1 MKNPWEEVS
10 LSDYENHMSLDSV
23 MQLQTLNSMMKQQFE
38 SCPCKSIM
46 ILGIAGGNGL
56 EHINPAEYNAV
67 YGIDVNNEYLQK
79 CSERYPHLN
88 SVAKFICADLTD
100 ESVQLPEADFV
111 VADLLIEYIGYKNF
125 QRVVNKVNPQQ
136 VSCVIQINT
145 GDGFVSDSPYLHA
158 FDGIESV
165 HNKIDEDGLVNAMKQ
180 IDYLLCGKNEE
191 ELPNGKKLL
200 MLDFSK

>member
-38 SCPCKSIM
+38 SYPCKSIM

-56 EHINPAEYNAV
+56 EHINPTEYNAV

-79 CSERYPHLN
+79 CSERYPYLN
-88 SVAKFICADLTD
+88 GVARFICADLTD
-100 ESVQLPEADFV
+100 ENIQLPEADFI

-125 QRVVNKVNPQQ
+125 QRVVNKVNPKQ

-165 HNKIDEDGLVNAMKQ
+165 HNQIDEDGLVNEMKQ
-180 IDYLLCGKNEE
+180 IDYSLCGKNEE
-191 ELPNGKKLL
+191 KLPNGKKLL